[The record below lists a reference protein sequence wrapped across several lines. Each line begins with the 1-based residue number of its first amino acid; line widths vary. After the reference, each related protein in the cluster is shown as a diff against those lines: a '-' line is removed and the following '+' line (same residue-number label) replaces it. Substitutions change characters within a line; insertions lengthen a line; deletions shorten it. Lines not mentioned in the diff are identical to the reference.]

1 MRKLFL
7 AMATVALLLAS
18 CSKNDA
24 ATNSPDAGAEQ
35 IVTFDVSSLELDTRY
50 GEGEQATTLEWY
62 VYADNGIGLTYIQD
76 LSGSKTFSKKTN
88 VNIRMIIGRTYH
100 ILFWAHAD
108 GAPYTIDPSSA
119 TMKVEYD
126 KLTANKESYDA
137 FYNYI
142 EMTVSPSTKGGVVEL
157 RRPFAQLNVAT
168 ADTSYAEAAGYL
180 LDKTG
185 IEVTTYSTMNFR
197 NGRVSDE
204 ITATFNIDTKAT
216 GKVEIAGKEYN
227 IISMN
232 YLLIEEKELPNVTL
246 NMQEADG
253 LETLTRKYNA
263 VNVKRN
269 HRTYILGN
277 IFTQPANFTVEIW
290 EDFNP
295 GDHNYEQ
302 NK

>member
-7 AMATVALLLAS
+7 AMATVTLLLAS
-18 CSKNDA
+18 CSKDDA
-24 ATNSPDAGAEQ
+24 VTVSPAEGEVQ
-35 IVTFDVSSLELDTRY
+35 VVTFDVSSAELQTRY
-50 GEGEQATTLEWY
+50 GEGEEATTLEWY
-62 VYADNGIGLTYIQD
+62 VYSDSGLGLTYIQD
-76 LSGSKTFSKKTN
+76 LSGSKRFSKKTD
-88 VNIRMIIGRTYH
+88 VSIRMIVGCSYH

-108 GAPYTIDPSSA
+108 GAPYTVDPATA

-126 KLTANKESYDA
+126 RLTANKESYDA

-142 EMTVSPSTKGGVVEL
+142 EMRVTPSTKGGVVEL

-185 IEVTTYSTMNFR
+185 IEVTTYGTMNFR

-216 GKVEIAGKEYN
+216 GKVVIGGQEYN

-253 LETLTRKYNA
+253 AETLTRKYNA

-277 IFTQPANFTVEIW
+277 IYTQPANFNVIIKDEFTK
-290 EDFNP
+290 EDYN
-295 GDHNYEQ
+295 EER
-302 NK
+302 